1 MEAVL
6 AQLQALGNSK
16 RFIPAEEVLMNV
28 LQDLD
33 PYLTS
38 SLKKEKT
45 GKI

>member
-16 RFIPAEEVLMNV
+16 RLVPAEEVLMNV